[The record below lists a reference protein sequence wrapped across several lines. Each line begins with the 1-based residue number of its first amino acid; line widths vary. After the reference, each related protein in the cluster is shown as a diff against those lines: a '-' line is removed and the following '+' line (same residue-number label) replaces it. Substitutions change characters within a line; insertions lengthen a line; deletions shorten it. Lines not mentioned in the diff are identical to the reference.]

1 MLQNQPNTKWMAF
14 SRHWLANMRGLRRDT
29 NYCRLAL
36 AMRRVDDG
44 RLSMGEYLTLAA
56 RWKLAH
62 DEMSRPALQCRVKA
76 LEGKGWAIAVDDC
89 GLWRAEAAGIR
100 VTMYGSLTELLAWV
114 ERSGQQLRE
123 EWAQMGLRVKGEA
136 VASAKKP

>member
-1 MLQNQPNTKWMAF
+1 MEQTQTKWMAF
-14 SRHWLANMRGLRRDT
+14 SQHWLANMRGLRRDT

-44 RLSMGEYLTLAA
+44 RLPMGEYLTLAA

-62 DEMSRPALQCRVKA
+62 DEMARPALQCRAKA
-76 LEGKGWAIAVDDC
+76 AEEKGWAIVVDDC

-100 VTMYGSLTELLAWV
+100 ATMYSSLAELLAWV
-114 ERSGQQLRE
+114 ERSGQPLRE
-123 EWAQMGLRVKGEA
+123 EWAQMGLRVEWDKERGKG
-136 VASAKKP
+136 